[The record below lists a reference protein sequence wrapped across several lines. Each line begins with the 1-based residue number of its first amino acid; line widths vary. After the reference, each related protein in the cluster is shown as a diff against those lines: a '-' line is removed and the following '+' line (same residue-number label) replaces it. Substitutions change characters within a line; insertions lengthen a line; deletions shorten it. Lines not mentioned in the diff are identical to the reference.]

1 MAYAVPPVR
10 PAGLPA
16 RLLLGIFI
24 VVIYSRLIEILP
36 LRPLAPLG
44 LCLLLYGLLTSR
56 WMDWLLAKPTLLLL
70 ALTALMAPS
79 ALAGNWP
86 GGSMDMLINVWARS
100 LLYFLIVVTLGRGL
114 VGVVSVMSSLA
125 WSVVVLIM
133 MGLLEG
139 GAEGARLGIGE
150 GTLSNPNDLA
160 AALVMALPFCGWYVL
175 GSGRSMLLRLPMGA
189 VTAYAAFMLLRTGSR
204 MGLLALLAVA
214 AVLLLLSRGRLR
226 LVLAAVTIAIGLGA
240 VFFLPKAIQQ
250 RFETIV
256 KNDVEN
262 ADDNVDVGY
271 AIGSSETR
279 WLLLKNSLRVT
290 AHHPLLGVGP
300 GNFSGENAKLT
311 KEAGMRANW
320 QVTHNTYTQV
330 SSECGIPAALVF
342 VGLLVY
348 CLRATNRLR
357 KAMAAHP
364 DLRTRAPIAFWLF
377 IGLVA
382 YACVAAFGSFAY
394 GFQLPFL
401 AAMVAALKTAVAP
414 VLAQPAPSPVFT
426 R

>member
-1 MAYAVPPVR
+1 MGV
-10 PAGLPA
+10 
-16 RLLLGIFI
+16 FI
-24 VVIYSRLIEILP
+24 AVIYSRLIEILP
-36 LRPLAPLG
+36 VRPLAPLG
-44 LCLLLYGLLTSR
+44 FCLLLYGLLTSR

-70 ALTALMAPS
+70 ALTGLMVPS

-86 GGSMDMLINVWARS
+86 GGSVETLMNFWVRS

-139 GAEGARLGIGE
+139 GAEGTRFGIGE

-189 VTAYAAFMLLRTGSR
+189 VTACAAFMLLRTGSR
-204 MGLLALLAVA
+204 MGLLALLAVGV
-214 AVLLLLSRGRLR
+214 VLLFISRGRLR
-226 LVLAAVTIAIGLGA
+226 LMVAVATVAGGLGA
-240 VFFLPKAIQQ
+240 IFFLPKAIQQ

-256 KNDVEN
+256 ENDVEN
-262 ADDNVDVGY
+262 ADDNPDVSY
-271 AIGSSETR
+271 AVASSETR
-279 WLLLKNSLRVT
+279 WMLLKNSLRVT

-311 KEAGMRANW
+311 KGAGLRANW

-330 SSECGIPAALVF
+330 SSECGIPAALIF

-364 DLRTRAPIAFWLF
+364 DLRAHAPVAFWLF

-382 YACVAAFGSFAY
+382 YTCVAAFGSFAY
-394 GFQLPFL
+394 GFHLPLL